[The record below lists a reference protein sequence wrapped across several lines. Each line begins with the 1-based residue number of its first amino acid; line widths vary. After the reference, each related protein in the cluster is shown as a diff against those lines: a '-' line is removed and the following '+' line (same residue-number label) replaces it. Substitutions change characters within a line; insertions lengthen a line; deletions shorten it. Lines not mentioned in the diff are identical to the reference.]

1 MLPIQTR
8 INAGG
13 EIEFQMK
20 SLHPARQGKPRE
32 RYEDLSSRVLL
43 RLEMLSDPGML
54 CAVRGAVERLTEA
67 FGFSPPDCRAVTRA
81 VDEAL
86 TNIIRHAYNGRPDR
100 PIEIS
105 FRSVRRQTKPK
116 ASRGLEILL
125 CDRGPSIERAR
136 LCIRALE
143 EVKPGGLGLHFIQQS
158 MDIVE
163 YKRANGT
170 NRLRLVKYVRA
181 PMQDVK
187 PQGVKEKNCA
197 DFQPATR

>member
-1 MLPIQTR
+1 
-8 INAGG
+8 
-13 EIEFQMK
+13 MK
-20 SLHPARQGKPRE
+20 VLHTARRSKARE
-32 RYEDLSSRVLL
+32 RNGDLSRGLLL
-43 RLEMLSDPGML
+43 RLELPSDPSLL

-67 FGFSPPDCRAVTRA
+67 FGFSAPDCRAVTRA

-100 PIEIS
+100 PIEML
-105 FRSVRRQTKPK
+105 FRSVHGQVNSK
-116 ASRGLEILL
+116 ASEGLEILL
-125 CDRGPSIERAR
+125 CDHGPSIERAK
-136 LCIRALE
+136 LCMRALE

-181 PMQDVK
+181 PKQEV
-187 PQGVKEKNCA
+187 NS
-197 DFQPATR
+197 